1 MRLLSSGQ
9 RSFNDGLVLAW
20 ASCGEPGGSSGGL
33 RWVGTGDLA
42 LAEAGL
48 VEVVVFV
55 DFFPSEERP
64 ERDDC

>member
-9 RSFNDGLVLAW
+9 RSFKDGLIFAW
-20 ASCGEPGGSSGGL
+20 DGCGEPGGFSGGL
-33 RWVGTGDLA
+33 RWAGAGDLV

-48 VEVVVFV
+48 VEGVVFV
-55 DFFPSEERP
+55 DDFPSEERQ

>member
-9 RSFNDGLVLAW
+9 RSFKDGLVLVW
-20 ASCGEPGGSSGGL
+20 VGCGEPGGSSGGF
-33 RWVGTGDLA
+33 RWVGAGDLA

-48 VEVVVFV
+48 VEGVVFN
-55 DFFPSEERP
+55 DDFPSEERP

>member
-9 RSFNDGLVLAW
+9 RSFKDGLVLVLAG
-20 ASCGEPGGSSGGL
+20 CGEPGGSSGGL
-33 RWVGTGDLA
+33 RWAGAGDLV

-48 VEVVVFV
+48 VEGVVLV
-55 DFFPSEERP
+55 DDFPSEKRP